1 MNELPDFLDT
11 DNPEFQDALKL
22 IQYTNTSVFLTGRAG
37 TGKSTF
43 LKYICQTTH
52 KKHIVLAPTGIAAIN
67 AGGVTIHSFFK
78 IPFRPILPNDP
89 DLSEKDRRIYD
100 FLKYNKDK
108 THLLKEIELLIID
121 EISMVR
127 CDILDFIDQVL
138 RIFTGNR
145 NLPFGGKQILMVGDA
160 FQLEPVVKRDE
171 WQILS
176 KYYKTPYFFSAGVF
190 QRIPLVQIELRKV
203 YRQSDPVFVE
213 ILDRIRQNKAK
224 NQHLDILNKHLN
236 TAYQTP
242 KDELFITLATRR
254 ETVDYINEQ
263 KLIELEGTETRFEG
277 TISGDFPESS
287 LPTLKNLV
295 LKENAQVMF
304 VKNDMEHRWYNGSL
318 GRVDEISDDGIFIR
332 MENND
337 LHLVTLEKWENLR
350 YKFDVENNRII
361 TEEIGFFKQ
370 YPLKLAWAITVH
382 KSQGLTFDK
391 VVVDFTGGAFAGGQL
406 YVALS
411 RCRSLHG
418 LVLKTPVLQR
428 DIIVNSNVEE
438 FARYANNKQ
447 QIEEELKKAKA
458 DNAYTQALIAFRNH
472 RWKEAVNHFA
482 EAVDHRNDLLKP
494 EFQRF
499 LAQEM
504 HFINHY
510 KNHITDL
517 ETQIEENKRNVDEFA
532 REYFL
537 MANECEVKF
546 SDTRSAIANLNK
558 ALKLNP
564 KFIDALLRRA
574 NLLKSTGDANGAE
587 ADCTSILKIKQRH
600 FNALLLRGQIRLQ
613 LNNTNGAYQDLLEAK
628 NLRKSNPEVYKI
640 LSKVC
645 AKMGE
650 SEKSR
655 EYKNIARSLE
665 QQQDE

>member
-1 MNELPDFLDT
+1 MPDFLDT

-22 IQYTNTSVFLTGRAG
+22 IQYTNSSVFLTGRAG

-67 AGGVTIHSFFK
+67 AGGVTMHSFFK

-100 FLKYNKDK
+100 FLKYNKAK
-108 THLLKEIELLIID
+108 TQLIKEVELVIID

-138 RIFTGNR
+138 RIFTRNR
-145 NLPFGGKQILMVGDA
+145 NMPFGGKQVLMVGDA

-171 WQILS
+171 WQILG

-190 QRIPLVQIELRKV
+190 QRIPLVQIELKKV
-203 YRQSDPVFVE
+203 YRQNDPVFVD
-213 ILDRIRQNKAK
+213 ILDRIRQNQAK
-224 NQHLDILNKHLN
+224 HQHLDILNKQLN
-236 TAYQTP
+236 ATFQTP

-254 ETVDYINEQ
+254 ETVDYINEK
-263 KLIELEGTETRFEG
+263 KLDELEGKESRFEG

-287 LPTLKNLV
+287 LPTLKNLI

-304 VKNDMEHRWYNGSL
+304 VKNDMERRWYNGSL
-318 GRVDEISDDGIFIR
+318 GRVEEISDDGIFVR
-332 MENND
+332 MENEKI
-337 LHLVTLEKWENLR
+337 HLVTIEKWENLR
-350 YKFDVENNRII
+350 YKFDEENNRII
-361 TEEIGFFKQ
+361 TEEIGSFKQ

-391 VVVDFTGGAFAGGQL
+391 VMIDFSGGAFAGGQL

-411 RCRSLHG
+411 RCRTLNG
-418 LVLKTPVLQR
+418 LILKTPVVQR
-428 DIIVNSNVEE
+428 DIIVNREVEV
-438 FARYANNKQ
+438 FAQQANNKQ
-447 QIEEELKKAKA
+447 LIEEELKKAKA
-458 DNAYTQALIAFRNH
+458 DDAYVNALAAFRNQ
-472 RWKEAVNHFA
+472 RWKDAIASFAQAV
-482 EAVDHRNDLLKP
+482 EYRNDLSKS

-499 LAQEM
+499 LAHEM
-504 HFINHY
+504 HFISHY

-517 ETQIEENKRNVDEFA
+517 ESKLEENRKKVEEFA

-537 MANECEVKF
+537 MANECESKF
-546 SDTRSAIANLNK
+546 NDIRSAIANLNK
-558 ALKLNP
+558 ALQLKP
-564 KFIDALLRRA
+564 EFPEALLRRA
-574 NLLKSTGDANGAE
+574 TLLKTTGDTNGAE
-587 ADCTSILKIKQRH
+587 SDCTAILKIKQRH
-600 FNALLLRGQIRLQ
+600 FKALLLRGKIRLQ
-613 LNNTNGAYQDLLEAK
+613 NNNYNGAYQDLLEAQNIHK
-628 NLRKSNPEVYKI
+628 TNPEVYMV

-650 SEKSR
+650 TEKSHDYR
-655 EYKNIARSLE
+655 NIAKSLE
-665 QQQDE
+665 EQDDED